1 MVTEKNGG
9 VDYRFRL
16 LYALGMIFIVS
27 GHCEGGGVSLFYDW
41 FPPYAFHL
49 GLFAFCSGYFYRD
62 ENGADLPA
70 YALRK
75 AKALL
80 LPMYLWNLFYA
91 LLLVVLRRFGFD
103 IGLPPSFATLVTM
116 PLYEGSQ
123 FELNMGSWFVVP
135 LFLCQIFTAALRRLC
150 SVSRSQRRELA
161 VFLFCLALGA
171 LGVTLARHG
180 FRRGWELLL
189 IRFLYFLPFYALGVF
204 YRRVLERLDTL
215 PHLPYFALVFLAQYL
230 IILLCGR
237 IPYYTPSRCDDFLEP
252 GIVPFLVGYTGI
264 AFWLRTAKLL
274 APTLGRDK
282 WLGAIADN
290 SYSIMVN
297 QYLGFMAVK
306 AGFAFLRRFTSR
318 CQSFDTAAFK
328 TNIAYFYTPG
338 GRIFLLVYLSA
349 GLLVPIAMQKLA
361 NLLKSPLRSLLRK
374 RSPQNV

>member
-1 MVTEKNGG
+1 MVTEKNSG

-27 GHCEGGGVSLFYDW
+27 GHCNGGGVSLFYDW

-62 ENGADLPA
+62 ENGADLPG

-75 AKALL
+75 AKTLL
-80 LPMYLWNLFYA
+80 LPMYLWNCFYA
-91 LLLVVLRRFGFD
+91 LLLVILRRFGFV
-103 IGLPPSFATLVTM
+103 IGMAPSFATLVTM

-123 FELNMGSWFVVP
+123 FELNMGAWFVVP
-135 LFLCQIFTAALRRLC
+135 LFLSQVFTAVLRRTC
-150 SVSRSQRRELA
+150 SVSRSRGREIA
-161 VFLFCLALGA
+161 AFLFCLALGA

-189 IRFLYFLPFYALGVF
+189 LRFLYFLPFYALGVF

-215 PHLPYFALVFLAQYL
+215 PHGVYFALIFAAQYL

-252 GIVPFLVGYTGI
+252 GIVPFLVGFVAI
-264 AFWLRTAKLL
+264 AFWLRMAKILE
-274 APTLGRDK
+274 PSLGKGR
-282 WLGAIADN
+282 WLNAIADN

-306 AGFAFLRRFTSR
+306 AGFAFLKRITSR
-318 CQSFDTAAFK
+318 CQAFDMQAFK

-338 GRIFLLVYLSA
+338 GRIFLLVYLVA
-349 GLLVPIAMQKLA
+349 GLLVPIVMQKLVDLGRRA
-361 NLLKSPLRSLLRK
+361 LLTLRRTQ
-374 RSPQNV
+374 RA

>member
-27 GHCEGGGVSLFYDW
+27 GHCGGGGVSLFYDW

-62 ENGADLPA
+62 ENGADLGA

-75 AKALL
+75 AKTLL

-123 FELNMGSWFVVP
+123 FELNMGAWFVVP
-135 LFLCQIFTAALRRLC
+135 LFLCQVFTAALRKLC
-150 SVSRSQRRELA
+150 AVSRSRGRELA
-161 VFLFCLALGA
+161 AFLFCLALGA

-180 FRRGWELLL
+180 FLRLWRLLL
-189 IRFLYFLPFYALGVF
+189 IRFLYFLPFYAFGVF

-215 PHLPYFALVFLAQYL
+215 PHGPYFALVFLAQYL

-252 GIVPFLVGYTGI
+252 GIVPFLVGYVGI
-264 AFWLRTAKLL
+264 AFWLRMAKIL
-274 APTLGRDK
+274 APSLGKDK
-282 WLGAIADN
+282 WLNAIADH

-306 AGFAFLRRFTSR
+306 AGFAFLKRFTSR
-318 CQSFDTAAFK
+318 CQAFDMAAFK
-328 TNIAYFYTPG
+328 SNIAYFYTPG
-338 GRIFLLVYLSA
+338 GRIFFLVYLVA
-349 GLLVPIAMQKLA
+349 GLVVPIAMQKAVDRLKLA
-361 NLLKSPLRSLLRK
+361 VLSLRRTQ
-374 RSPQNV
+374 RA